1 MSLSVPLA
9 RFTSLVGCG
18 SAFIVRRHYT
28 IIIMK
33 ITDHLDTI
41 EKLVLDRV
49 SPAEIRGHIQAI
61 REQLEAY
68 QKEAEQAPDYKK
80 QIADLQAENTKLKA
94 KPKAAIQVIKRRSPF
109 DKLGTT

>member
-1 MSLSVPLA
+1 
-9 RFTSLVGCG
+9 
-18 SAFIVRRHYT
+18 
-28 IIIMK
+28 MK

-109 DKLGTT
+109 DKLGTTLAMTMPPNKSPDPTGIVAYFYAHKIQVL